1 MAGCVGSHPASSVKG
16 NWRAKFSPTCDAAY
30 LIVIDD
36 RALTYRDNGVSHSV
50 PIDLTEHMS
59 GASATVYLDPKNRAK
74 TALLGMSL
82 SGDVLQFS
90 TSKEHELDLALVPY
104 LMMQP
109 LHRCP

>member
-1 MAGCVGSHPASSVKG
+1 
-16 NWRAKFSPTCDAAY
+16 
-30 LIVIDD
+30 
-36 RALTYRDNGVSHSV
+36 
-50 PIDLTEHMS
+50 MS